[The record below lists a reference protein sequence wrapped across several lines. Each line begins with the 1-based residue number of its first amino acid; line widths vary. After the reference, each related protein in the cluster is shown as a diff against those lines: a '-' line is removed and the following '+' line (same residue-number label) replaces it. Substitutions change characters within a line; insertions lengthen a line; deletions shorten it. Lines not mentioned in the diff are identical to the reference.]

1 MITYACVLDFKC
13 TLTDLTNVSRLLR
26 GPGRPGKSNRSERW
40 DREDGLPELGAKR
53 SFAQI
58 NAAGRRGQSRL

>member
-1 MITYACVLDFKC
+1 MITYACVLYFEC
-13 TLTDLTNVSRLLR
+13 SLADLTNISRLLR

-40 DREDGLPELGAKR
+40 DREDSLPELGAEG

-58 NAAGRRGQSRL
+58 NAPGRRGQSRL

>member
-1 MITYACVLDFKC
+1 MITYACVLYFEC
-13 TLTDLTNVSRLLR
+13 TLADLTHVPRLLR

-40 DREDGLPELGAKR
+40 DGEDGLPELGAKG

-58 NAAGRRGQSRL
+58 NAPGRRGQSGL